1 LTQASCQFVKSGV
14 WRHAF
19 SIPPVCRL
27 NQEFSMKSLVSAR
40 QVRVGVLAVSALTMV
55 ASAAAQGVLLR
66 GFEGTSQL
74 DNCALNQCFRP
85 PDTMGAIGTTQFLE
99 TSNGSI
105 AIYDKASGGLSSRVS
120 MPSFWGAAGLTPGAL
135 GDQRVL
141 FDHYTNRWLMIGF
154 GATANIINVGVSA
167 TADAAGAWKAVAI
180 SVLPSGTA
188 DYPTLGLDDKGVY
201 IGTNNFTPGFTG
213 TSLLSIPKSSLY
225 AATPT
230 TTGITTFSTSLAGPD
245 NGFAIQAA
253 VNWQGNPGNTASVI
267 ADSRDA
273 NAQVFYKINGVNGPG
288 ATQTAS
294 AQIAGTGYTSAPLG
308 RQPDGTRTVDTLSPR
323 ITANAVQVNGKIYST
338 ATVAADVGT
347 AAAVRWT
354 VVDANTGVLLSS
366 GKIQDANFDY
376 YEGSIA
382 VNEFGEAVIA
392 YNRSGNQTTDLNGDG
407 KADGSISF
415 MARAFDVTGNTLT
428 QDGSELLMRV
438 SDVTD
443 YHCSVVAPATTCRER
458 WGDYAAVTIDP
469 SDHHKFYAI
478 GEYAA
483 PSAIIP
489 GFTTTPRSIWHTYI
503 GEITQTAAVPEPSQY
518 LMLLMGLGAVGFMAR
533 KRLSS

>member
-1 LTQASCQFVKSGV
+1 MNK
-14 WRHAF
+14 
-19 SIPPVCRL
+19 
-27 NQEFSMKSLVSAR
+27 LVAQRAGRSAL
-40 QVRVGVLAVSALTMV
+40 VAVSALTVV
-55 ASAAAQGVLLR
+55 ASATAQGVFVR

-74 DNCALNQCFRP
+74 DNCVLNQCFRP

-99 TSNGSI
+99 SSNGSI
-105 AIYDKASGGLSSRVS
+105 TIYNKGTGALAIPRVS
-120 MPSFWGAAGLTPGAL
+120 MTTFWASAGLPGGAN

-141 FDHYTNRWLMIGF
+141 FDHYSNRWIMNGF
-154 GATANIINVGVSA
+154 GPTANLINIAVSA
-167 TADAAGAWKAVAI
+167 TADATGLWKSTQIA
-180 SVLPSGTA
+180 VLPSGTA
-188 DYPTLGLDDKGVY
+188 DYPTLSMDDKAVY
-201 IGTNNFTPGFTG
+201 IGTNNFTPGFSG
-213 TSLLSIPKSSLY
+213 TSLLSIPKSSLFG
-225 AATPT
+225 AVASTA
-230 TTGITTFSTSLAGPD
+230 GMTTFTTPLAGPD
-245 NGFAIQAA
+245 NGFAIQVAL
-253 VNWQGNPGNTASVI
+253 NWQGNPSNTASVI
-267 ADSRDA
+267 ADSRDL
-273 NAQVFYKINGVNGPG
+273 NSQVFYKVNGVNAAG

-294 AQIAGTGYTSAPLG
+294 INIAGSGYASAPLG

-354 VVDANTGVLLSS
+354 VVDATTGVQLST
-366 GKIQDANFDY
+366 GKIQDAAFDY

-392 YNRSGNQTTDLNGDG
+392 YNRSGGQVADLNGDG

-415 MARAFDVTGNTLT
+415 MARAFDVSGNLLV
-428 QDGSELLMRV
+428 QDGAELLLRV

-443 YHCSVVAPATTCRER
+443 YHCTTVPPAAPCRER

-469 SDHHKFYAI
+469 NNHRSFYAI

-489 GFTTTPRSIWHTYI
+489 GFTTTPRSIWHTYVA
-503 GEITQTAAVPEPSQY
+503 EITQVPEPSQY
-518 LMLLMGLGAVGFMAR
+518 ALMLFGLGAVGWAVR
-533 KRLSS
+533 RCQAA

>member
-1 LTQASCQFVKSGV
+1 MKKN
-14 WRHAF
+14 F
-19 SIPPVCRL
+19 SSRTAR
-27 NQEFSMKSLVSAR
+27 SAL
-40 QVRVGVLAVSALTMV
+40 LAVSALTMV
-55 ASAAAQGVLLR
+55 ASAAAQGVFVR

-74 DNCALNQCFRP
+74 DNCALGQCFRP

-105 AIYDKASGGLSSRVS
+105 SIYDKSSGALSSRVS
-120 MPSFWGAAGLTPGAL
+120 MPAFWGTTGLPAAAN

-154 GATANIINVGVSA
+154 GGTTNVINVAVSDTAN
-167 TADAAGAWKAVAI
+167 AAGTWKGVGI
-180 SVLPSGTA
+180 TVLPSGTA
-188 DYPTLGLDDKGVY
+188 DYPTLGMDDKGVY

-230 TTGITTFSTSLAGPD
+230 TTGMTTFTSTLASPD

-253 VNWQGNPGNTASVI
+253 VNWQGNPTNTASVI
-267 ADSRDA
+267 ADSRNVD
-273 NAQVFYKINGVNGPG
+273 AQVFYKLNGVNAAG

-294 AQIAGTGYTSAPLG
+294 SVIAGTAYTVAPLG

-354 VVDANTGVLLSS
+354 VVDANTGTLLSS
-366 GKIQDANFDY
+366 GKIQDAAFDY

-382 VNEFGEAVIA
+382 VNELGEAVIA
-392 YNRSGNQTTDLNGDG
+392 YNRSGSQTTDLNGDG

-428 QDGSELLMRV
+428 QDGSELLLRV
-438 SDVTD
+438 SETTA
-443 YHCSVVAPATTCRER
+443 YHCTVVAPATTCRER

-469 SDHHKFYAI
+469 TDHSKFYAI

-483 PSAIIP
+483 PEAIIP
-489 GFTTTPRSIWHTYI
+489 GFTTTPRSIWHTYVA
-503 GEITQTAAVPEPSQY
+503 EITQAAAVPEPSQY
-518 LMLLMGLGAVGFMAR
+518 LMMLMGLGAIGAVAR
-533 KRLSS
+533 KRRAA